1 MVDRSNNRPAE
12 IFGYP
17 VLNQS
22 NEAISARERHW
33 CPFQDKRCNKKSR
46 LIDFPFGVC
55 SAEHSGE
62 VHITCPHRF
71 DEQGSIEGVSKV
83 LEDVSRHYFGSFDN
97 VVAFSEVR
105 LPNIGNV
112 DFVLVQHKP
121 MRPEV
126 EDFVSVEYQADST
139 TSTGGLVQGIRDF
152 FDDADGFHNTSY
164 GFGMNTYDSI
174 KRAVTQ
180 LINKGVVYESWNAKC
195 YWVMQEYIYENLI
208 SRYGLKSTGFSARH
222 ASRFALYNLV
232 EDDDEL
238 RLQHSRYISTSVDE
252 IYQAMRNNP
261 HIPDKDAFVSRL
273 NAKLR
278 LSLNMR
284 PG

>member
-1 MVDRSNNRPAE
+1 MADRSNNRPAE

-22 NEAISARERHW
+22 DEAISTRERHW
-33 CPFQDKRCNKKSR
+33 CPFQDRRCNKKSR
-46 LIDFPFGVC
+46 LIAFPFGVC
-55 SAEHSGE
+55 SAEHSGKAR
-62 VHITCPHRF
+62 IICPHRF
-71 DEQGSIEGVSKV
+71 DEQGSIDSVSKV
-83 LEDVSRHYFGSFDN
+83 LEDISGHYFGSLDN
-97 VVAFSEVR
+97 IVAFSEVR
-105 LPNIGNV
+105 LPGIGNV
-112 DFVLVQHKP
+112 DFVLAQHKP
-121 MRPEV
+121 MKPEV

-152 FDDADGFHNTSY
+152 FDDADGFQDTSY

-222 ASRFALYNLV
+222 ASRFALYNLA
-232 EDDDEL
+232 EDKDKL
-238 RLQHSRYISTSVDE
+238 RLQHSRYISTSIDE
-252 IYQAMRNNP
+252 VYQAMRNNP
-261 HIPDKDAFVSRL
+261 NIPDKDTFVSHL
-273 NAKLR
+273 NTKLR
-278 LSLNMR
+278 LSLSMR
-284 PG
+284 SS

>member
-1 MVDRSNNRPAE
+1 M
-12 IFGYP
+12 
-17 VLNQS
+17 
-22 NEAISARERHW
+22 
-33 CPFQDKRCNKKSR
+33 
-46 LIDFPFGVC
+46 C

-62 VHITCPHRF
+62 AHIICPHRF

-83 LEDVSRHYFGSFDN
+83 LEDVSMHYFGSFDN
-97 VVAFSEVR
+97 IVAFSEVR

-112 DFVLVQHKP
+112 DFVLARHKP
-121 MRPEV
+121 MKPEV

-152 FDDADGFHNTSY
+152 FDDMDGFQNTSY
-164 GFGMNTYDSI
+164 RFGMNTYDSI

-208 SRYGLKSTGFSARH
+208 SRYGLKSTGFSTSH

-232 EDDDEL
+232 EDGDTL
-238 RLQHSRYISTSVDE
+238 TLQHSRYISTSVDDV
-252 IYQAMRNNP
+252 YRAMRNNP
-261 HIPDKDAFVSRL
+261 NIPDKDAFVSRL
-273 NAKLR
+273 NTRLR
-278 LSLNMR
+278 LSLSMR
-284 PG
+284 SG

>member
-1 MVDRSNNRPAE
+1 MADKSNNRPAE

-17 VLNQS
+17 VLNRS
-22 NEAISARERHW
+22 DEATSTRERHW
-33 CPFQDKRCNKKSR
+33 CPFQDRRCNKKSR
-46 LIDFPFGVC
+46 LITFPFGVC
-55 SAEHSGE
+55 SAEHSGK
-62 VHITCPHRF
+62 VHIICPHRF
-71 DEQGSIEGVSKV
+71 DEQGSIDSVSKV
-83 LEDVSRHYFGSFDN
+83 LEDISGHYFGSLDN
-97 VVAFSEVR
+97 IVAFSEVR
-105 LPNIGNV
+105 LPGIGNV

-121 MRPEV
+121 MKPEV

-152 FDDADGFHNTSY
+152 FDDADGFQDTSY

-208 SRYGLKSTGFSARH
+208 SRYGLKSTGFSDRH
-222 ASRFALYNLV
+222 ASRFALYNLA
-232 EDDDEL
+232 EDKDEL

-252 IYQAMRNNP
+252 VYQAMRNNP
-261 HIPDKDAFVSRL
+261 NIPDKDNFVSHL
-273 NAKLR
+273 NTKLR
-278 LSLNMR
+278 LSLSMR
-284 PG
+284 SS

>member
-1 MVDRSNNRPAE
+1 MADRSNNRPAE

-17 VLNQS
+17 VLNRS
-22 NEAISARERHW
+22 NEAMSARERYW

-62 VHITCPHRF
+62 AHIICPHRF
-71 DEQGSIEGVSKV
+71 DEQGSIESVSKV
-83 LEDVSRHYFGSFDN
+83 LEDVARHYFGNFDN
-97 VVAFSEVR
+97 LVAFSEVR

-112 DFVLVQHKP
+112 DFVLARHKP
-121 MRPEV
+121 MKPEV

-152 FDDADGFHNTSY
+152 FDDSDRFQNNSY
-164 GFGMNTYDSI
+164 RFGMNTYDSI

-208 SRYGLKSTGFSARH
+208 SRYGLKPTGFSARH

-232 EDDDEL
+232 EDDDAMKL
-238 RLQHSRYISTSVDE
+238 RHSRYISTSVDE
-252 IYQAMRNNP
+252 VYQAMRNNP
-261 HIPDKDAFVSRL
+261 NIPDKDAFVSRL
-273 NAKLR
+273 NTRLR
-278 LSLNMR
+278 LSLSTR